1 MSNIVIVGGSGK
13 VAIELTK
20 RLLDAN
26 LTKNTPRIT
35 SIVRSKTSPSFK
47 SLEALPNYDSAH
59 FTPVDLSLEDAA
71 VGDFASIFE
80 KAKADI
86 VVFSAGAGGK
96 AGEEGLSKE
105 EQQKKAAERTRKVD
119 YEGAVKV
126 YDAIEQVQTKGLNP
140 RLILVSAV
148 DIRDENIIPS
158 HYVSVI
164 VVLFVSKRTK
174 RIPERGRQ
182 KGIFQGTQ
190 CDQSLH

>member
-1 MSNIVIVGGSGK
+1 MSSIVIIGGSGK

-47 SLEALPNYDSAH
+47 SLEALPNYDSEH
-59 FTPVDLSLEDAA
+59 FKPVDLSLEDAA

-80 KAKADI
+80 KAKADV

-96 AGEEGLSKE
+96 SGEEGLTK
-105 EQQKKAAERTRKVD
+105 EQQQQKAAERTRKVD

-126 YDAIEQVQTKGLNP
+126 FDAIEQVQTRGLNP
-140 RLILVSAV
+140 RLILVSAI
-148 DIRDENIIPS
+148 DIRDENIIPD
-158 HYVSVI
+158 HYVSSSI
-164 VVLFVSKRTK
+164 FEMVSK
-174 RIPERGRQ
+174 
-182 KGIFQGTQ
+182 
-190 CDQSLH
+190 C